1 MTVLR
6 WLRDASSLLTRGCG
20 LQHVG
25 RDGPLPYPSCGLLAS
40 THACPCPMRGHGH
53 MHVLRA
59 LAVEE
64 GALSFMGVSTLDAH
78 SLPLC

>member
-1 MTVLR
+1 M
-6 WLRDASSLLTRGCG
+6 CG
-20 LQHVG
+20 TG
-25 RDGPLPYPSCGLLAS
+25 RAFAIPVVRALSEHTC
-40 THACPCPMRGHGH
+40 TCTCPCSMRGHGH